1 MATPSKQE
9 EEDLLDVPE
18 PIPHARA
25 VAEVYLHTMTRG
37 AQAGSILFTF
47 LALPVCLRKGIRG
60 GILLRRLGQASLIG
74 SAAGGGF
81 LAVGTYR
88 KLAASGAWGAYDRA
102 YRLRNNDGQIV
113 LDTLSYTSAAVGLF
127 VGTVLLN
134 KGLYGGLVGV
144 SSGLSMGVIEY
155 GAMKMYQNAGL
166 TTYEK
171 YLGSDSKPK
180 HEVK

>member
-1 MATPSKQE
+1 M
-9 EEDLLDVPE
+9 
-18 PIPHARA
+18 
-25 VAEVYLHTMTRG
+25 
-37 AQAGSILFTF
+37 
-47 LALPVCLRKGIRG
+47 
-60 GILLRRLGQASLIG
+60 
-74 SAAGGGF
+74 
-81 LAVGTYR
+81 AVGTHR

-144 SSGLSMGVIEY
+144 SSGLSIGVIEY
-155 GAMKMYQNAGL
+155 GALKMYKNAGL

>member
-1 MATPSKQE
+1 MTTPTKQGD
-9 EEDLLDVPE
+9 EDLDVPE

-25 VAEVYLHTMTRG
+25 VAEVYLHTATRG
-37 AQAGSILFTF
+37 AQAGSILFTL
-47 LALPVCLRKGIRG
+47 LAFPVCLRKGLRG

-81 LAVGTYR
+81 MAVGTYR
-88 KLAASGAWGAYDRA
+88 KLATSGAWGAYDRA
-102 YRLRNNDGQIV
+102 YRLRNNDGQVI

-144 SSGLSMGVIEY
+144 SSGLSLGVLEF
-155 GAMKMYQNAGL
+155 GAMKMYQGVGL
-166 TTYEK
+166 TTYER